1 MTKTRIL
8 IVEDE
13 GLVALDIEKRLKALE
28 YDVVGIASS
37 GPDALDL
44 AASESPDL
52 ILMDIHLK
60 GEMDGIE
67 AAAYINEHHD
77 LPIVFLTAFADGGTV
92 HRAKLA
98 EPYGYLIKPFNERD
112 LQTTIELAGYRHK
125 MQRKLR
131 DSERWLSTTLRS
143 IGDGVIATDAQ
154 GRVKFMNAVAER
166 LTGWTQ
172 ELALGVDCR
181 KVFRIIDGV
190 TRETVACPVMEALET
205 GVCVNLANGVLLVTR
220 DGRESPV
227 DDSAAPI
234 IDEHGRISG
243 AVLVFRDVTERKE
256 AQEAVRRYTEEL
268 RSRNEELD
276 AFAHTVAH
284 DLKNPLSLVMGFAQ
298 LLESDL
304 DSFGVEEL
312 LSYLAIISKNSRKM
326 IQIIDEL
333 LLFSQVRQT
342 GVTQSAID
350 MAKVLG
356 EACNRLA
363 AMIEEYDAD
372 IRLAAEWPAALGY
385 EPWVEEIWVN
395 YLSNA
400 IKYGGRPPRIEV
412 GAATLEGS
420 EPEGAGSSD
429 SESTLESR
437 RPMVRFWIRDNGP
450 GIKPEDQAQL
460 FKPYTRLQPVRES
473 GHGLGLSI
481 VRRIVLKLGGEVA
494 VESHGIPGEG
504 SVFSFTLPAALTVAE
519 PGPTHQRRPEP
530 ALRSDQGMGVQRDR

>member
-1 MTKTRIL
+1 VTKTRIL

-13 GLVALDIEKRLKALE
+13 ALVALDIEKRLKALE
-28 YDVVGIASS
+28 YDVAGIASS
-37 GPDALDL
+37 GQEAIELI
-44 AASESPDL
+44 ASASPDL
-52 ILMDIHLK
+52 ILMDVHLK

-67 AAAYINEHHD
+67 AAAYINQHHD
-77 LPIVFLTAFADGGTV
+77 MPIVFLTAFADARTV
-92 HRAKLA
+92 QRAKLA

-112 LQTTIELAGYRHK
+112 LQTTIEIAGYRHK
-125 MQRKLR
+125 MQRRLR

-154 GRVKFMNAVAER
+154 GRVKFMNSVAER

-172 ELALGVDCR
+172 EMALAEDCR
-181 KVFRIIDGV
+181 KVFRIIDGT

-205 GVCVNLANGVLLVTR
+205 GICVNLANGVLLVTR

-234 IDEHGRISG
+234 VDEHGRVLG

-256 AQEAVRRYTEEL
+256 AQEAVRKYTEEL

-304 DSFGVEEL
+304 GSFSEEEL
-312 LSYLAIISKNSRKM
+312 ASYLAIISKNSRKM

-333 LLFSQVRQT
+333 LLFSQVRQS
-342 GVTQSAID
+342 GVTISTID
-350 MAKVLG
+350 MQEVVR

-363 AMIEEYDAD
+363 AMIEEHDAD
-372 IRLAAEWPAALGY
+372 VNLPAEWPAALGY
-385 EPWVEEIWVN
+385 EPWVEEVWVN

-400 IKYGGRPPRIEV
+400 IKYGGRPPRIEL
-412 GAATLEGS
+412 GAALVDDPGRERGDGS
-420 EPEGAGSSD
+420 ERELRLS
-429 SESTLESR
+429 
-437 RPMVRFWIRDNGP
+437 MVRFWIRDNGP
-450 GIKPEDQAQL
+450 GIRSEDQALL
-460 FKPYTRLQPVRES
+460 FKPYTRLQPVRAA

-481 VRRIVLKLGGEVA
+481 VRRIVHKLGGDVA
-494 VESHGIPGEG
+494 VESRGVPGEG
-504 SVFSFTLPAALTVAE
+504 CVFSFTLPAALTVADPPHTCE
-519 PGPTHQRRPEP
+519 RSPEP
-530 ALRSDQGMGVQRDR
+530 AVPSDQQASGAA

>member
-1 MTKTRIL
+1 MSATRIL

-13 GLVALDIEKRLKALE
+13 SLVAMDIEKRLKALE
-28 YDVVGIASS
+28 YDVAGIVSS
-37 GPDALDL
+37 GQDAIEL

-60 GEMDGIE
+60 GGVDGIE

-92 HRAKLA
+92 QRAKLA

-112 LQTTIELAGYRHK
+112 LQTTIELACYRHK

-131 DSERWLSTTLRS
+131 ESERWLSTTLRS

-172 ELALGVDCR
+172 QLALGQDCR
-181 KVFRIIDGV
+181 GVFRVIDGT
-190 TRETVACPVMEALET
+190 TRETVACPVMQALET
-205 GVCVNLANGVLLVTR
+205 GVCVNLANGVLLITR

-243 AVLVFRDVTERKE
+243 AVLVFRDVSERKE

-298 LLESDL
+298 LLETDL
-304 DSFGVEEL
+304 ESFTAEEMA
-312 LSYLAIISKNSRKM
+312 SYLAIIAKNSRKM

-333 LLFSQVRQT
+333 LLFSQVRQS
-342 GVTQSAID
+342 GVMISAID
-350 MAKVLG
+350 MQKVVR

-363 AMIEEYDAD
+363 AMIEEYEAEVN
-372 IRLAAEWPAALGY
+372 LPPEWPTALGY
-385 EPWVEEIWVN
+385 EPWVEEVWVN

-400 IKYGGRPPRIEV
+400 IKYGGQPPHIEI
-412 GAATLEGS
+412 GAGLVEDSGRDRGDGP
-420 EPEGAGSSD
+420 EPEAYSS
-429 SESTLESR
+429 
-437 RPMVRFWIRDNGP
+437 MVRFWIRDNGS
-450 GIKPEDQAQL
+450 GIRPEDQAQL
-460 FKPYTRLQPVRES
+460 FKPYTRLQPVRAA

-481 VRRIVLKLGGEVA
+481 VRRIIHKLGGEVA
-494 VESHGIPGEG
+494 MESSGIAGEG
-504 SVFSFTLPAALTVAE
+504 CVFSFTLPAVIGAPDAHLIR
-519 PGPTHQRRPEP
+519 GSRPEA
-530 ALRSDQGMGVQRDR
+530 ALPSDRRTPGAV